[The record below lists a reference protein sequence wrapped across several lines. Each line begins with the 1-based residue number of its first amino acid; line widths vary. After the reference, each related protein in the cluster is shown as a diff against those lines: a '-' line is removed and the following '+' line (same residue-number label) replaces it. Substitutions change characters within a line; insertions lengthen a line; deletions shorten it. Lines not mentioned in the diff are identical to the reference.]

1 MLFSRLHDHLFC
13 LLITL
18 SVFALLIMAEP
29 VIFGLK
35 KTKLADHAIL
45 DISIL
50 VALVAIV
57 AALVRIA
64 SNYNSILEKP
74 L

>member
-1 MLFSRLHDHLFC
+1 MIAVLGNW
-13 LLITL
+13 
-18 SVFALLIMAEP
+18 
-29 VIFGLK
+29 IFGLK

>member
-1 MLFSRLHDHLFC
+1 
-13 LLITL
+13 
-18 SVFALLIMAEP
+18 MAEP
-29 VIFGLK
+29 MMFGLK
-35 KTKLADHAIL
+35 RTKLADHAIL
-45 DISIL
+45 DLSIF

-57 AALVRIA
+57 AVLVQIA